1 MALTIKA
8 KLIQNCN
15 TCIAGCGCE
24 AQGGERRD
32 NRHMVG
38 HCTIKDKTYGA
49 FLGLIFWTFF
59 LNCHLSP
66 KKVFQVSQLIFSM
79 GQVNIDH

>member
-1 MALTIKA
+1 MALTIKS
-8 KLIQNCN
+8 KPIQNCN

-38 HCTIKDKTYGA
+38 HCTIKDKTHGA
-49 FLGLIFWTFF
+49 FLGLVLWTVLKIVTCAKKKSFMS
-59 LNCHLSP
+59 LN
-66 KKVFQVSQLIFSM
+66 
-79 GQVNIDH
+79 

>member
-1 MALTIKA
+1 MALTIKS
-8 KLIQNCN
+8 KPIQNCN

-38 HCTIKDKTYGA
+38 HCTIKDKTHGA
-49 FLGLIFWTFF
+49 FLGLVLWAVCFK
-59 LNCHLSP
+59 LSFVP
-66 KKVFQVSQLIFSM
+66 KKKLFMSL
-79 GQVNIDH
+79 N